1 MALSGGFN
9 VWGREKGLL
18 AKSFYYVSMATKNR
32 IATTLRESC
41 FLQVLLEDMDL
52 GID

>member
-1 MALSGGFN
+1 MALSGGFK

-41 FLQVLLEDMDL
+41 FFTGFAGRYGLRD
-52 GID
+52 